1 LPQTLELVAA
11 MFETMDE
18 STLANIVK
26 ESPVR
31 ADAVLAIFAPD
42 IEDADVV
49 RLVRLVA
56 ALVRM
61 FVPSD
66 GKGKKENRRLM
77 ISENKAKKENRQ
89 GLILHATLGLA
100 IPYSLPVNYWPTPP
114 ANLPCVF
121 FCMCM
126 SWPVFRV

>member
-1 LPQTLELVAA
+1 LVGEALPTPIIPDDRVNRCNTYIFPQTLELVAV

-26 ESPVR
+26 ESPMR

-49 RLVRLVA
+49 RLIRLVA

-66 GKGKKENRRLM
+66 GKGTKKK
-77 ISENKAKKENRQ
+77 I
-89 GLILHATLGLA
+89 GGG
-100 IPYSLPVNYWPTPP
+100 
-114 ANLPCVF
+114 
-121 FCMCM
+121 
-126 SWPVFRV
+126 